1 MHISKSEFEGEYFRE
16 MLRDVGGG
24 PAPRARS
31 ACSPGQVGVL
41 NAESFCERV
50 ISQANLVMTSGTSLL
65 SDEEMEMLVILRMN
79 REFMKFMREHYADL
93 SLQDFK
99 QTTIDLQDNAP
110 DD

>member
-1 MHISKSEFEGEYFRE
+1 
-16 MLRDVGGG
+16 
-24 PAPRARS
+24 
-31 ACSPGQVGVL
+31 
-41 NAESFCERV
+41 
-50 ISQANLVMTSGTSLL
+50 MTSGNSLL